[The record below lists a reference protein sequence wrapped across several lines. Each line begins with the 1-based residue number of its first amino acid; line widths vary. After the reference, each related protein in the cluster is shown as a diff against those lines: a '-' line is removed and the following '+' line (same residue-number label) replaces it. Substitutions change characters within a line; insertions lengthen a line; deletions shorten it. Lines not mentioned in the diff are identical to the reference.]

1 MAQTELMKPRSGEVV
16 QANPSRDQRACCFG
30 SKAALST
37 VPYGV
42 PHVHL
47 LRGGTTADRQ
57 EGSSVM
63 KVSVEDIPTVP
74 VNQKGILIRIRDDS
88 GKNVGKSGSGI
99 SVRWARG
106 TTPDMSAKRVT
117 LRQFVDSLNQL

>member
-1 MAQTELMKPRSGEVV
+1 VAQTGLMNPRSGEVV
-16 QANPSRDQRACCFG
+16 HANPSRDQRACCFG

-42 PHVHL
+42 PYVRL
-47 LRGGTTADRQ
+47 LRGGTTADPQ

-63 KVSVEDIPTVP
+63 TVSVEDIPTVP

-88 GKNVGKSGSGI
+88 GKNVRKLSGSGI
-99 SVRWARG
+99 RAFAG
-106 TTPDMSAKRVT
+106 
-117 LRQFVDSLNQL
+117 LREPLPT

>member
-1 MAQTELMKPRSGEVV
+1 
-16 QANPSRDQRACCFG
+16 
-30 SKAALST
+30 
-37 VPYGV
+37 
-42 PHVHL
+42 
-47 LRGGTTADRQ
+47 
-57 EGSSVM
+57 M

-88 GKNVGKSGSGI
+88 GKNVGKLWIGNQR
-99 SVRWARG
+99 VRWARG

>member
-1 MAQTELMKPRSGEVV
+1 
-16 QANPSRDQRACCFG
+16 
-30 SKAALST
+30 
-37 VPYGV
+37 
-42 PHVHL
+42 
-47 LRGGTTADRQ
+47 
-57 EGSSVM
+57 M